1 LDLKG
6 DLSVEETMKK
16 RDSKKGN
23 ISGNGDGGGT
33 RRQAHSLLNE
43 GARLLRQQRPD
54 EAADR
59 LERAQELDPT
69 NVEIAINLGGA
80 YVMQGHHAKAVS
92 VLEEASRADPD
103 HVMVWINL
111 AAAYLGYLE
120 ASDEDGQRKAIAAF
134 EQALAL
140 DPKAP
145 SVNYNLGLIYKQR
158 GEIEKAAAHFWRALD
173 VDPSDNDARIRLRQL
188 GREDATS
195 SPDTLSA

>member
-1 LDLKG
+1 M
-6 DLSVEETMKK
+6 EK

-23 ISGNGDGGGT
+23 TSGNNGGGGT
-33 RRQAHSLLNE
+33 RRRGRWLLNE

-59 LERAQELDPT
+59 LERARELDPM
-69 NVEIAINLGGA
+69 NVEVAINLGGA
-80 YVMQGHHAKAVS
+80 YVMQGHHAKAVPI
-92 VLEEASRADPD
+92 LEEASRADPD

-120 ASDEDGQRKAIAAF
+120 ASDEDSQRKAIAAF
-134 EQALAL
+134 ERALAL
-140 DPKAP
+140 NPKAP

-173 VDPSDNDARIRLRQL
+173 VDPSDNDARIRLRHL
-188 GREDATS
+188 GREDTTG
-195 SPDTLSA
+195 SPDT